1 MPKASNSMEM
11 KTTSK
16 RPLPQAAWIFGAAFL
31 LLLAIMH
38 LVKPEL
44 GPTWR
49 MISEYE
55 IGDFGWVMRL
65 AFFCWAAGFLCLA
78 ISLWPLLET
87 RGGKIG
93 KWWLVIIS
101 IALLGAGTFATQ
113 PITDLARGTVDKLHS
128 AFGAIMI
135 FTFPIA
141 STIIARQ
148 LFKLFQAGTAKKQ
161 LVWVTA
167 LVWLGF
173 LAFFSTIIIYSDQA
187 KTRAYGPEVLIG
199 IPNRGMVVT
208 YTVWLMTVARLVSKH
223 LQRNNR

>member
-135 FTFPIA
+135 FTFRDSCLNFFKRAPQKSNWCGSRRWFGSGFSPSSA
-141 STIIARQ
+141 RSSSTAI
-148 LFKLFQAGTAKKQ
+148 KQ
-161 LVWVTA
+161 
-167 LVWLGF
+167 
-173 LAFFSTIIIYSDQA
+173 
-187 KTRAYGPEVLIG
+187 KPGP
-199 IPNRGMVVT
+199 
-208 YTVWLMTVARLVSKH
+208 TVQKY
-223 LQRNNR
+223 